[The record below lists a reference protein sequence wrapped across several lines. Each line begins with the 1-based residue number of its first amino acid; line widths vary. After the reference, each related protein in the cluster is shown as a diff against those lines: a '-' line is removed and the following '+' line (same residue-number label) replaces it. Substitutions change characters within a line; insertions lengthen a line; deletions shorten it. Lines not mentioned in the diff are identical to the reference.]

1 MEIDIHEPGLEQ
13 YPKSSAVIAN
23 LVMAVLIALG
33 TIACWFFTPVAAW
46 IYLAIGV
53 LMVWVVMRRLVCVNC
68 YYYGKWC
75 ATGWGKLAAV
85 LFKQGSIDKFSTSIG
100 VKIAPIVYGLLSV
113 IPIILL
119 IVSLFS
125 LVSAPRI
132 VVLVLLI
139 GITAYSAVIN
149 RKKTCSKCKMRLIC
163 PGCAVKTTNPR

>member
-1 MEIDIHEPGLEQ
+1 MDIDLHEPGLEQ
-13 YPKSSAVIAN
+13 YPKSGAIIGN
-23 LVMAVLIALG
+23 LVMAGWIALG
-33 TIACWFFTPVAAW
+33 TIACWFLSPMVAW

-53 LMVWVVMRRLVCVNC
+53 SMVWVVLRRLVCVNC

-85 LFKQGSIDKFSTSIG
+85 FFKQGSIDKFSTSIG

-113 IPIILL
+113 IPIIVL
-119 IVSLFS
+119 IVAMIS

-139 GITAYSAVIN
+139 GISAYSAVIN
-149 RKKTCSKCKMRLIC
+149 RKKTCAKCKMRLIC
-163 PGCAVKTTNPR
+163 PGCAVRMTNPR